1 MKARSGVG
9 ENELDEVRNSAV
21 EEIESFSE
29 ERNIVEENKLNKGIS
44 ESWNSAV
51 EEIESFSEER
61 NIVERDESASSPSLS
76 ASAGTD
82 EEKED
87 PTEGVRNK
95 MNGNQKPKVAV
106 VILNWNGAPMLRQFL
121 PSVCRCSL
129 AEGVS
134 VVVADNASTDESCQV
149 VGDEFPQVRLIRLD
163 RNYGFAEGYDRALAQ
178 VEAEYY
184 VLLNSDV
191 EVTEGWL
198 QPMVCY
204 LDAHPE
210 VAACQPKLLSW
221 KQRQMFE
228 YAGAAGGFIDALGY
242 PYCRG
247 RIFGTVEEDHG
258 QYDHAL
264 PVFWATG
271 AALCV
276 RAADFHAVGG
286 LDAQFFAH
294 MEEIDFCW
302 RLHLAGRQVVCIP
315 SAKVYHVGGAT
326 LRRENPRKT
335 YLNFR
340 NNLLMLYKN
349 LPAGRLWTVL
359 TLRFF
364 LDYLAAF
371 TYLIKGDLS
380 NVKAVCQARLDF
392 WRLSAY
398 RRKARHDV
406 WSRLVCGASTSSSS
420 TADSASPA
428 SSSAVCGE
436 SAETSDRPSSSGEAV
451 ASAPKSKAVVPTAI
465 PEIRPASILWAY
477 HVLGKK
483 KYSNLYKCK

>member
-1 MKARSGVG
+1 MERPKPS
-9 ENELDEVRNSAV
+9 
-21 EEIESFSE
+21 SE
-29 ERNIVEENKLNKGIS
+29 EQNK
-44 ESWNSAV
+44 
-51 EEIESFSEER
+51 
-61 NIVERDESASSPSLS
+61 VERDESANSPFLS
-76 ASAGTD
+76 ASDGTD
-82 EEKED
+82 EEKEGPAED
-87 PTEGVRNK
+87 VWDE
-95 MNGNQKPKVAV
+95 MNGNRKPKVAV

-129 AEGVS
+129 AEGVT

-149 VGDEFPQVRLIRLD
+149 VSDEFPQVRLIRLD

-178 VEAEYY
+178 VKAEYY

-198 QPMVCY
+198 QPMICY

-221 KQRQMFE
+221 KNRQSFE

-247 RIFGTVEEDHG
+247 RIFGTVEEDLG
-258 QYDHAL
+258 QYDDAL
-264 PVFWATG
+264 SVFWATG

-371 TYLIKGDLS
+371 TYLIKGDLPG
-380 NVKAVCQARLDF
+380 VKAICQARVDF
-392 WRLSAY
+392 WRMSAY

-406 WSRLVCGASTSSSS
+406 WSRTVCGAS
-420 TADSASPA
+420 
-428 SSSAVCGE
+428 
-436 SAETSDRPSSSGEAV
+436 
-451 ASAPKSKAVVPTAI
+451 APVSI
-465 PEIRPASILWAY
+465 PEIRPTSILWAY

-483 KYSNLYKCK
+483 KYSNLYKYK